1 MKIKMKIK
9 MKRYRGYREEAMV
22 WTAFML
28 ILTTCFGCNSLLEE
42 DPPSLIT
49 PVQFFQEPGDAQA
62 AVDAIYTHL
71 RGSGVYGQY
80 YWLMGALA
88 SDEGTVNGF
97 HPEMAEFSEF
107 SLTPRNPVI
116 AQVWSEL
123 YAAIHTA
130 NFAITHIPEAPIS
143 EGDATRLVA
152 EARFMRA
159 LFYFDLVRMFGEVPL
174 TREAITDGT
183 QLQALPRAPLD
194 SLYKQIEADFTF
206 ATEELPEK
214 GAAGRPGA
222 LVAVAFL
229 AKVALAQKAYNRA
242 FQLNR
247 FVIQANVYS
256 LVPDYADLF
265 KVANNNNSEV
275 LFAINFGPGDQA
287 PLTTRT
293 LPGELTGALP
303 WGLPT
308 EELVAAFDPQDRRLQ
323 VSLLT
328 SGQQSYVAKFWDVA
342 AEPGAG
348 PTSNDLPILR
358 YADVLLTHAE
368 AINGLRNG
376 SNSEALAAINAVRK
390 RARFDGTEE
399 LNILPNLGSLNFEDF
414 QTAILAER
422 QRELAW
428 EGHRWF
434 DLVRMEKLEEK
445 VLAAK
450 PGSPVS
456 ATHRMLPIPQRER
469 DLNPNLTQNPGY

>member
-9 MKRYRGYREEAMV
+9 MKTYSCREAATT
-22 WTAFML
+22 WAALLLLL
-28 ILTTCFGCNSLLEE
+28 IAISGCDRLLEE
-42 DPPSLIT
+42 DPRSLIT
-49 PVQFFQEPGDAQA
+49 PTEFFQEPGDAQA

-88 SDEGTVNGF
+88 SDEGMVNGF
-97 HPEMAEFSEF
+97 HPEMAELSAFT
-107 SLTPRNPVI
+107 LTPHNPVV

-130 NFAITHIPEAPIS
+130 NFAITRLPEAPVS
-143 EGDATRLVA
+143 EAEATRLVA

-174 TREAITDGT
+174 SREANTDGA
-183 QLQALPRAPLD
+183 QVSLLPRAPID

-206 ATEELPEK
+206 ATEVLPQK

-222 LVAVAFL
+222 LAAVAYL

-247 FVIQANVYS
+247 FVIQSNQYA
-256 LVPDYADLF
+256 LVADYADLF
-265 KVANNNNSEV
+265 KVANNHSAEI
-275 LFAINFGPGDQA
+275 LFAVNFGPGDQA
-287 PLTTRT
+287 PLNTRT
-293 LPGELTGALP
+293 LPGTLTGASP

-308 EELVAAFDPQDRRLQ
+308 DALAAAFDPQDRRLQ

-328 SGQQSYVAKFWDVA
+328 AGQQRYVAKFWDA
-342 AEPGAG
+342 TAEPAAG
-348 PTSNDLPILR
+348 PTSNDLPLLR

-390 RARFDGTEE
+390 RARFDGTQE
-399 LNILPNLGSLNFEDF
+399 LNILPNLGSMNFADF
-414 QTAILAER
+414 QAAILEER
-422 QRELAW
+422 LRELAW

-434 DLVRMEKLEEK
+434 DLVRMGKLEEK

-456 ATHRMLPIPQRER
+456 AKHRMFPIPQREI
-469 DLNPNLTQNPGY
+469 DLNPNLTQNGGY